1 MKLPDGPKTPP
12 AWQLIQWINDPL
24 GLLDEC
30 ARVHGDTFTLH
41 LTKSVAFV
49 FFSHPQAIQDIF
61 TSDAN
66 RFDAGRANR
75 ILRPLVGDNSILLSD
90 GYRHQRQ
97 RRLLMPPFHGER
109 MRTYGQLICEI
120 TQQVTDQWTNGTLFI
135 ARAVMQEITL
145 QVILQVLFGLR
156 EGSRYQ
162 QLKPLLASLLDMT
175 GSPLRSSMLFFES
188 LQQDWGYWSPWG
200 RMLQRKQVVDEL
212 LYAEITE
219 RRQHLNPDAT
229 DILTLLLLARDQQG
243 EGMTD
248 VELRDELMTL
258 LIAGHETTATALAWA
273 LYWIHKLP
281 PIRERLL
288 GELEALGDTPDP
300 MAIYRLPYLTAI
312 CQETL
317 RIYPI
322 VPIAVPRVTKSP
334 VQIMGQQFEPE
345 TLLAPCLY
353 LTHHREDLYPEPKQF
368 KPERFLERQYS
379 SYEYFPFGGGTRLCI
394 GFALAQFE
402 MKLVLA
408 TILSNYELALGD
420 QRPVKPAR
428 RGVTIAPAGGVKMVV
443 TSQRQPQKPSSQTV
457 ASSV

>member
-1 MKLPDGPKTPP
+1 
-12 AWQLIQWINDPL
+12 
-24 GLLDEC
+24 
-30 ARVHGDTFTLH
+30 
-41 LTKSVAFV
+41 
-49 FFSHPQAIQDIF
+49 
-61 TSDAN
+61 
-66 RFDAGRANR
+66 
-75 ILRPLVGDNSILLSD
+75 
-90 GYRHQRQ
+90 
-97 RRLLMPPFHGER
+97 
-109 MRTYGQLICEI
+109 
-120 TQQVTDQWTNGTLFI
+120 
-135 ARAVMQEITL
+135 MQEITL

-212 LYAEITE
+212 LYAEIAE

-229 DILTLLLLARDQQG
+229 DILTLLLLARDHQG

-248 VELRDELMTL
+248 VELHDELMTL

-281 PIRERLL
+281 SVRERLL

-300 MAIYRLPYLTAI
+300 MTIYRLPYLTAV

-379 SYEYFPFGGGTRLCI
+379 PYEYFPFGGGTRLCL